1 MGSLIDSLIDKEN
14 GNYNYGYSAKIIKE
28 RLNKDQLFTNLL
40 QYLSQVDKL
49 LRYIS
54 QNRVVK
60 EWKGFMTHPKDIF
73 EDFLII
79 VSVLLF
85 FLGKE
90 FMLSSLP
97 PHWYSIASINQ
108 YTPPSLIHLDQFLI
122 PNI

>member
-28 RLNKDQLFTNLL
+28 RLNKDQLFTNLR

-90 FMLSSLP
+90 FILSSLP
-97 PHWYSIASINQ
+97 PH
-108 YTPPSLIHLDQFLI
+108 
-122 PNI
+122 